1 MCDCRYI
8 HGAHTHN
15 YRLTHTHT
23 HTHIL
28 QAQRYDLLIVE
39 DDPYRLLFLPEDP
52 EEVREE
58 AMPGVEGLP
67 LSLLSLDVDGR
78 VGLWWWW

>member
-1 MCDCRYI
+1 
-8 HGAHTHN
+8 
-15 YRLTHTHT
+15 
-23 HTHIL
+23 
-28 QAQRYDLLIVE
+28 VE

-78 VGLWWWW
+78 VIHLESLSKWVCPGLRLGWLTGPKVCVCVCVCGCVCLCL